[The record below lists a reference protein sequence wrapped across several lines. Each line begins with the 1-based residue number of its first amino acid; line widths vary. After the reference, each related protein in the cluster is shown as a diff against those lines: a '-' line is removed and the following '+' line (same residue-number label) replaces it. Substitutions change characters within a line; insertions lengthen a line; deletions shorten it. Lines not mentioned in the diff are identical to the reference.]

1 MNKTTLQTILAL
13 GAATMLAGCGAEK
26 SGAEGENP
34 TPTPT
39 AVPNSGT
46 VAVSYAFQGNEAPS
60 KVRLL
65 VIDGD
70 VSGETC
76 TTLAFAPT
84 SGIVADRPNLPINGT
99 ANFTNVSIGTKYLV
113 VALGEKTDGTRIAM
127 DCQDQVNVTGGD
139 TTQVDLSLLN
149 WVGDLNGSYLV
160 AQNINLGLPSQIVT
174 ALQVFQAACGFL
186 GNPDLCTIAADVND
200 IITSMDVVAEWTID
214 EQIDGTIVGQV
225 KWITVEGIDVGTINL
240 MQGSFVGEIPGSTG
254 VVFKDFDTALQVGN
268 LVLFVV
274 EDVLGYDL
282 GQFGIPGAALIN
294 ALAGNYVSPLT
305 FEGTGVLTDANH
317 DGINEKIN
325 GNLTGH
331 LQVSSFGHD
340 FATDY
345 LATRQ

>member
-1 MNKTTLQTILAL
+1 MNKTTLHTILAL
-13 GAATMLAGCGAEK
+13 GAATILAGCGDAK
-26 SGAEGENP
+26 SGAEDNA

-39 AVPNSGT
+39 AVPNNGT
-46 VAVSYAFQGNEAPS
+46 VAVTYTFAGVEAPS

-84 SGIVADRPNLPINGT
+84 TGIVADRPNLPVNGS

-113 VALGEKTDGTRIAM
+113 VALGEKTDGTRIAI

-139 TTQVDLSLLN
+139 TTQVVLSLEN
-149 WVGDLNGSYLV
+149 WVGDMNGTYLV
-160 AQNINLGLPSQIVT
+160 AQNINLGLPSQIT
-174 ALQVFQAACGFL
+174 AALQIFQAACGFL
-186 GNPDLCTIAADVND
+186 GNADLCTIAADVND

-214 EQIDGTIVGQV
+214 EQIDGSVLGQV
-225 KWITVEGIDVGTINL
+225 KWISVEGIDVGTINI
-240 MQGSFVGEIPGSTG
+240 MQGTFTGSIPGSTG
-254 VVFKDFDTALQVGN
+254 IIFKDFNTVVQVGN
-268 LVLFVV
+268 LVVFVI
-274 EDVLGYDL
+274 EDVLGYNL
-282 GQFGIPGAALIN
+282 GALGTPGAALLT
-294 ALAGNYVSPLT
+294 ALSGNYISPLT
-305 FEGTGVLTDANH
+305 FEGQGVLTDANQ

-325 GNLTGH
+325 GNLAGH
-331 LQVSSFGHD
+331 LQISSFGHD